1 MTLSQNIKAQLLIIS
16 DIAEHGITE
25 QKLEA
30 LHTLWEQETLL
41 LTFELWKSL

>member
-1 MTLSQNIKAQLLIIS
+1 MTLSQNIEAQLVIIS

-30 LHTLWEQETLL
+30 LHSLGLQETLF
-41 LTFELWKSL
+41 LTFTL